1 VFETLYGIDTS
12 WMAQPQM
19 VERQSV
25 DDDGLV
31 WTLKLRDGL
40 RFHDNEPMLARDVV
54 ASIGAGA
61 ASVQPDFFCWASH
74 SIEPGAYVGSA
85 RPDTARRS
93 ACSSSCR

>member
-40 RFHDNEPMLARDVV
+40 RFHDNEPMLARDGRTT
-54 ASIGAGA
+54 SSGR
-61 ASVQPDFFCWASH
+61 H
-74 SIEPGAYVGSA
+74 SFSP
-85 RPDTARRS
+85 RMTATS
-93 ACSSSCR
+93 